1 MKIVIYLTIYVIFII
16 IILNYNKN
24 LNNKKQL
31 FYKCDKF
38 LMNKIVKKQF
48 NNYNIVRTYNY
59 KDDWI
64 LFMPCTYNNVEKDL
78 KKLKNVKN
86 KLIFGIHGCDLIVSK
101 NNIWKLL
108 ELRYVREFAKTLM
121 PETYI
126 LSNKQHIQLFKQNYK
141 KNTYYIMK
149 KNIQRKEGLL
159 LTHDYNKIIYNND
172 KKFKIVQKY
181 LNNTFM
187 INKRKLNL
195 RIYLLIV
202 IENNILTSYYY
213 KNGKCIYTNKD
224 YNNSSD
230 LESNITSLN
239 LDLKIYKK
247 NPFDLFEL
255 SNFLEHKQYI
265 ILLNN
270 IKKNLKYL
278 EGCYKEILLKLNKNN
293 NNVYFQLFG
302 LDYIFSEQLDVYL
315 LELNKGP
322 DMSSKNTKDYILKYR
337 VYEDLFLL
345 VNLIKNKKKNKENM
359 FEKI

>member
-108 ELRYVREFAKTLM
+108 ELRYGREFAKTLM

-126 LSNKQHIQLFKQNYK
+126 LSNKQHIYLFKQNYK

-159 LTHDYNKIIYNND
+159 LTNDYNKIIYNKD